1 MDYQSFKKHSLDILK
16 ASLAAAFVTLIT
28 TLLQSLATIDFGGS
42 VHALQAGAGYV
53 AIKASQI
60 PRV

>member
-1 MDYQSFKKHSLDILK
+1 MDYTSFKKHAMDIMK

-53 AIKASQI
+53 AIKATQISQ
-60 PRV
+60 V